1 MANLTYRDRDNN
13 VFQNLFDFRRDFDH
27 IFNRFLSSGWQGGQ
41 EQHRGNMSM
50 AAFAPA
56 VDAFVDRDGKRFV
69 AHVALPGVD
78 PKDVNISVQGNM
90 LTISGERTVSDERR
104 EADTVYKNSSMGRS
118 SAPCLCRR
126 ASTRRKSPQTTATE
140 CSKLP
145 RRFQHPLYHGGSK
158 SRAAANRDKWLQ
170 VPEAKRQ
177 EAERSENQKSPEPKG
192 SGLLHW

>member
-1 MANLTYRDRDNN
+1 MANLTYRDNN

-27 IFNRFLSSGWQGGQ
+27 IFNRFLSSGMQGQ
-41 EQHRGNMSM
+41 EQQRGNMSM

-104 EADTVYKNSSMGRS
+104 EADTVYNELIYGAFERTLSLPEGVDTQKITADYRNGVLEITAPI
-118 SAPCLCRR
+118 SAS
-126 ASTRRKSPQTTATE
+126 A
-140 CSKLP
+140 LP
-145 RRFQHPLYHGGSK
+145 RRIEVTSGSQQK
-158 SRAAANRDKWLQ
+158 QMAAGSR
-170 VPEAKRQ
+170 
-177 EAERSENQKSPEPKG
+177 G
-192 SGLLHW
+192 